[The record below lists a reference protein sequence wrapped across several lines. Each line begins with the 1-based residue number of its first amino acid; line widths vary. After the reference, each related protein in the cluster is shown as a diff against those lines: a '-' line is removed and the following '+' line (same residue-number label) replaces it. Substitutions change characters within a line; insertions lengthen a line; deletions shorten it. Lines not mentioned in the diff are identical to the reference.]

1 MRPKRTGAGV
11 VRGLAESF
19 VPAASSPDYKTNC
32 SNGMSIYKDFTG

>member
-11 VRGLAESF
+11 VRGLAESSRRR
-19 VPAASSPDYKTNC
+19 PHLINKTNC